1 MRFIAKVLS
10 AVIPLTF
17 ILSAPVQARD
27 WNTIKA
33 SGTIIAVTEGQYAP
47 FNYYEGT
54 KLTGYEVDVAE
65 AVAKQ
70 LGLKLEWRTAPFDA

>member
-47 FNYYEGT
+47 FNYY
-54 KLTGYEVDVAE
+54 
-65 AVAKQ
+65 
-70 LGLKLEWRTAPFDA
+70 

>member
-1 MRFIAKVLS
+1 MILPRIINNQPRGAVMRFIAKVLS

-47 FNYYEGT
+47 FNYY
-54 KLTGYEVDVAE
+54 
-65 AVAKQ
+65 
-70 LGLKLEWRTAPFDA
+70 

>member
-17 ILSAPVQARD
+17 MLSAPVQARD
-27 WNTIKA
+27 WNAIKA

-47 FNYYEGT
+47 FNYY
-54 KLTGYEVDVAE
+54 
-65 AVAKQ
+65 
-70 LGLKLEWRTAPFDA
+70 